1 MVWGRAGG
9 GEVGS
14 GRHAWGVTA
23 NGFLVEV
30 TENVLQLVVMAA

>member
-9 GEVGS
+9 GEAGS
-14 GRHAWGVTA
+14 GRHERGVTA

-30 TENVLQLVVMAA
+30 TENVLKLVVMAA